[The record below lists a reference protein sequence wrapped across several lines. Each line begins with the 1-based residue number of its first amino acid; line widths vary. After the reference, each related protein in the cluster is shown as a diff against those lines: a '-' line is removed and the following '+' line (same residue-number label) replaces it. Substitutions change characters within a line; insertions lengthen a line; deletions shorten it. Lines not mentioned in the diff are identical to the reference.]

1 MLQEPYIPYDS
12 ERIEKILK
20 VVGKT
25 IADIISIIGK
35 KVSSTDSIDEKSSVS
50 DVDNLIEI
58 FETYKEEIR
67 KKSSEVEESV
77 YAEVSSFTEELEIL
91 FDDRETLIK
100 KYGISRKRIARQIH
114 HLLAEIR
121 GYIDNEVCKS
131 ITLSNQELR
140 DVIRM
145 IPGKQKERAMNEF
158 ADRVFREALDTYCQY
173 IREEL
178 SVFFEEIE
186 EGVLSVI
193 EAAKETADRNSREL
207 ENINA
212 DNCEEQ
218 SERII
223 ANANDIIIDCSVAE
237 YVLKG

>member
-1 MLQEPYIPYDS
+1 MLQKPYIPYDS
-12 ERIEKILK
+12 ERIKKILK
-20 VVGKT
+20 CVGKT

-35 KVSSTDSIDEKSSVS
+35 KVSSIDSIDEKSSVS

-58 FETYKEEIR
+58 FETYKEETR
-67 KKSSEVEESV
+67 KKTSEIEESV

-114 HLLAEIR
+114 HLLAEVR

-145 IPGKQKERAMNEF
+145 IPGNQKEQAMNEF
-158 ADRVFREALDTYCQY
+158 ADRVFREALDTYCQH

-223 ANANDIIIDCSVAE
+223 ANANDLIIDCSVAE

>member
-1 MLQEPYIPYDS
+1 M
-12 ERIEKILK
+12 RF
-20 VVGKT
+20 V
-25 IADIISIIGK
+25 
-35 KVSSTDSIDEKSSVS
+35 
-50 DVDNLIEI
+50 
-58 FETYKEEIR
+58 
-67 KKSSEVEESV
+67 
-77 YAEVSSFTEELEIL
+77 
-91 FDDRETLIK
+91 
-100 KYGISRKRIARQIH
+100 
-114 HLLAEIR
+114 
-121 GYIDNEVCKS
+121 S

-145 IPGKQKERAMNEF
+145 IPGNQKEQAMNEF
-158 ADRVFREALDTYCQY
+158 ADRVFREALDTYCQH

-223 ANANDIIIDCSVAE
+223 ANANDLIIDCSVAE

>member
-1 MLQEPYIPYDS
+1 MKKYRIS
-12 ERIEKILK
+12 KKRIE
-20 VVGKT
+20 
-25 IADIISIIGK
+25 
-35 KVSSTDSIDEKSSVS
+35 
-50 DVDNLIEI
+50 
-58 FETYKEEIR
+58 
-67 KKSSEVEESV
+67 
-77 YAEVSSFTEELEIL
+77 
-91 FDDRETLIK
+91 
-100 KYGISRKRIARQIH
+100 RQIH

-140 DVIRM
+140 NIIRM
-145 IPGKQKERAMNEF
+145 IPGKQKEQAMNEF
-158 ADRVFREALDTYCQY
+158 ADRVFREALDTYCQH

-223 ANANDIIIDCSVAE
+223 ANANDLIIDCSVAE